1 MFNEKVAY
9 EDRISVI
16 SKYLTGW
23 VSDIFQSVIIKSRI
37 NCNETGQHWIK
48 AKYLARRFDS

>member
-9 EDRISVI
+9 EDRILVI

-23 VSDIFQSVIIKSRI
+23 VFDIFQSVIIKSRI
-37 NCNETGQHWIK
+37 NFNETG
-48 AKYLARRFDS
+48 